1 MHFLFTFETMNEQHI
16 FELPEIKRFIQQAI
30 DEDRGDG
37 DHTSL
42 ATIPASHIA
51 KAKLLVK
58 DDGII
63 AGVALAQLIFNMVD
77 EKIGYQILMKDGS
90 NINKGDIVL
99 YAEGPA
105 QSLLL
110 AERLVLNCMQRLSGI
125 ATATNKLVKLIEG
138 THAKLLDT
146 RKTTPGM
153 RLLEKWAVTM
163 GGGVNHRI
171 GLYDM
176 MMIKDNHVDASG
188 GIEQAITRANAYKK
202 SQHKE
207 NLKIEVET
215 RNIDE
220 VKQVLAIGGI
230 DRIMLDNFSPTLMKE
245 AVMLIDGKYETEAS
259 GGITEDTIRTYAETG
274 VDYISVG
281 AITHSVKALDLS
293 LKIVL

>member
-1 MHFLFTFETMNEQHI
+1 MKDVNI
-16 FELPEIKRFIQQAI
+16 FELAETKRFVQQAI

-42 ATIPASHIA
+42 ACIPADKNA

-58 DDGII
+58 DDGVL
-63 AGVALAQLIFNMVD
+63 AGVALAQLIFTMVD
-77 EKIGYQILMKDGS
+77 TSIKSEILIHDGS
-90 NINKGDIVL
+90 QIKKGDIVL

-110 AERLVLNCMQRLSGI
+110 AERLMLNCMQRLSGV
-125 ATATNKLVKLIEG
+125 ATATHKLVKLIEG
-138 THAKLLDT
+138 TNAKLLDT

-176 MMIKDNHVDASG
+176 MMIKDNHVDAAG
-188 GIEQAITRANAYKK
+188 GIKNAIERAILYKK
-202 SQHKE
+202 VNNKNE
-207 NLKIEVET
+207 LKIEVET
-215 RNIDE
+215 RNMEE
-220 VKQVLAIGGI
+220 VKEVLNIGGVN
-230 DRIMLDNFSPTLMKE
+230 RIMLDNFSPETMKE
-245 AVMLIDGKYETEAS
+245 AVTLIDGRYETEAS
-259 GGITEDTIRTYAETG
+259 GGINEETIRTYAETG
-274 VDYISVG
+274 VDFISVG

-293 LKIVL
+293 FKVVL

>member
-1 MHFLFTFETMNEQHI
+1 MKDVNI
-16 FELPEIKRFIQQAI
+16 FELAETKRFVQQAI

-42 ATIPASHIA
+42 ACIPADKQA

-58 DDGII
+58 DDGIL
-63 AGVALAQLIFNMVD
+63 AGVALAQLIFSMVD
-77 EKIGYQILMKDGS
+77 VSIKSEVLIIDGS
-90 NINKGDIVL
+90 HIKKGDIVF

-110 AERLVLNCMQRLSGI
+110 AERLMLNCMQRLSGV
-125 ATATNKLVKLIEG
+125 ATATSKLVKLIEG
-138 THAKLLDT
+138 TKAKLLDT

-176 MMIKDNHVDASG
+176 MMIKDNHVDAAG
-188 GIEQAITRANAYKK
+188 GIKNAIERALLYKK
-202 SQHKE
+202 EK
-207 NLKIEVET
+207 NKNDLKIEVET
-215 RNIDE
+215 RNMEE
-220 VKQVLAIGGI
+220 VNEVISIGGVN
-230 DRIMLDNFSPTLMKE
+230 RIMLDNFTPEKMKE
-245 AVMLIDGKYETEAS
+245 AVTLIDGRYETEAS
-259 GGITEDTIRTYAETG
+259 GGINEETIRTYAETG
-274 VDYISVG
+274 VDFISVG

-293 LKIVL
+293 FKVVL